1 MSQSGGDGADWLDQ
15 LEAKLEQTLEAF
27 LRSNPA
33 QQELLQEQIQ
43 ADAQALR
50 RELLQLAT
58 EIQRWRNRV
67 AKARAGGAPELAGQ
81 AQRHVDQLMEQG
93 RSRWQR
99 LEQLGQELQG
109 AGPAAA
115 QAPPT
120 TQAPSRESLDG
131 AWARFEIEQDL
142 ERLRHRR

>member
-1 MSQSGGDGADWLDQ
+1 MTRSAGDGADWLDQ
-15 LEAKLEQTLEAF
+15 LEAKLEQALEAF
-27 LRSNPA
+27 LRANPG
-33 QQELLQEQIQ
+33 QRQRLQEQMQ

-50 RELLQLAT
+50 LELLQLAA
-58 EIQRWRNRV
+58 EIQRWRDRV
-67 AKARAGGAPELAGQ
+67 TKARAARATELAAQ

-93 RSRWQR
+93 RSHWQR

-115 QAPPT
+115 KAPPPSQAPT
-120 TQAPSRESLDG
+120 RESLDE

-142 ERLRHRR
+142 ERLRRRR